1 MKIVVKFRNVI
12 LMWMCMSLKQPI
24 LLQISDVYMPD
35 VAEWEPKPRLIF
47 FLQKLDTYVSEN
59 QNTENNIREPIK
71 TIIFLSCR
79 LVTN

>member
-12 LMWMCMSLKQPI
+12 LMWMFMPLKQPI
-24 LLQISDVYMPD
+24 LLQISDIPD

-71 TIIFLSCR
+71 TIIFLSFR